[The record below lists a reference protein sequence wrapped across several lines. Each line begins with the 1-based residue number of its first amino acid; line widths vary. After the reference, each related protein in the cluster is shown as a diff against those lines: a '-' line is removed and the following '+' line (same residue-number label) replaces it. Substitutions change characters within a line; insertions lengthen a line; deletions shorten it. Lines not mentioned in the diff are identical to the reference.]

1 MEKKTRENKIP
12 TAWDTKI
19 EEYWTVRSRSKSG

>member
-19 EEYWTVRSRSKSG
+19 EEYWTVKSKSG